1 MNDEGYSFNNQSYQ
15 DREDMYKHPQPWGL
29 IVNMIYG
36 GPTGTGSSKNSRK
49 AYPQKVMQVEKEA
62 PTHAKT
68 DVTKTFGDSNLNG
81 IVDPLVIILMIGNS
95 LINRVLVDNEA
106 SIDILCHDAYWRWNI
121 MIHNW
126 LLPLYQ
132 YMDWVE
138 WNLKLKEYTT
148 PHD

>member
-15 DREDMYKHPQPWGL
+15 DREDMYKHPQPRGI

-81 IVDPLVIILMIGNS
+81 IIKFPHDDPLVIILMIGKS
-95 LINRVLVDNEA
+95 SINRVLVDNEA
-106 SIDILCHDAYWRWNI
+106 SVDILFHHAY
-121 MIHNW
+121 
-126 LLPLYQ
+126 
-132 YMDWVE
+132 
-138 WNLKLKEYTT
+138 
-148 PHD
+148 